1 MNNGLFD
8 DNQVKALGYGAI
20 GAAFGALI
28 LDSLQLLGKKKK
40 AKK

>member
-1 MNNGLFD
+1 MDDGFTSDNLFTT
-8 DNQVKALGYGAI
+8 LGYCAI

-28 LDSLQLLGKKKK
+28 VDFFRSRNKKKK

>member
-20 GAAFGALI
+20 GAAIGALI
-28 LDSLQLLGKKKK
+28 VDFFRSRNKKKK
-40 AKK
+40 GNK